1 MKNLDGNNYGD
12 LQQLKAENLELS
24 AKKSQLQK
32 LEDGTYHPHDLMN
45 HKLREHIEKEN
56 RKSLTFLDKHDSK
69 LEMLYKHYQVIKSY
83 QHAFDELIM
92 KAQQYR
98 KQEEQE
104 ALFALK
110 TNELANIQT
119 VLDEI
124 KQRTLTFNSQFV
136 EVQDSI
142 TNTFNAQF
150 SEFMTSVDNQPA
162 HGIDKNLPPKLKNLH
177 RKLDSL
183 IETIDTTK

>member
-1 MKNLDGNNYGD
+1 
-12 LQQLKAENLELS
+12 
-24 AKKSQLQK
+24 
-32 LEDGTYHPHDLMN
+32 
-45 HKLREHIEKEN
+45 
-56 RKSLTFLDKHDSK
+56 
-69 LEMLYKHYQVIKSY
+69 
-83 QHAFDELIM
+83 M

-98 KQEEQE
+98 KEEEQE

-150 SEFMTSVDNQPA
+150 SEFMTSVDN
-162 HGIDKNLPPKLKNLH
+162 
-177 RKLDSL
+177 
-183 IETIDTTK
+183 